1 MSIIGIDLGV
11 TAKHRAI
18 IADDRGRFISPI
30 IKLET
35 QVRDLDRLRARA
47 RAGAEPDEPLTVV
60 MEATN
65 IVWYPISVY
74 FLRHE
79 ATVHVVNPRIS
90 ADLARFYKRH
100 ASSDRLAARV
110 LARLPIVSP
119 DSLYPLVLSGAD
131 YLALQ
136 HGCRELDRLT
146 TAASAIKNR
155 LQSTDHLGWP
165 GLKSRV
171 FPDPC
176 SPAARWFRD
185 HYYDPRQVIETGE
198 AGLRRAWRAAEE
210 TYNGDE
216 DWISPLVLLAEEVRL
231 LHGYQDTYL
240 DYDALA
246 AEVRRAQQWLA
257 KLEVDAHYVR
267 LKVVRP
273 RYRDLHPSRNV
284 ETLRGV
290 GQDGAAVYVAF
301 IGAPHRFPCNR
312 NFRGWSGLVP
322 RSAQSGESESKGL
335 RITKAGP
342 NLIKKYAYLNA
353 DVARQWDP
361 QIAVIYHDQMV
372 NKGKHHSQAVC
383 ACATHLLDRVR
394 VILAEDRPY
403 ELRDVDAT
411 PITRE
416 QARAIVLE
424 RYTVPEEVRRRNTR
438 RARRDRAERR
448 TERKEKKRRRRSR

>member
-18 IADDRGRFISPI
+18 IADERGRFISPI

-35 QVRDLDRLRARA
+35 RVGDLDQLQARA
-47 RAGAEPDEPLTVV
+47 REGTEPDEPLTVV

-136 HGCRELDRLT
+136 RGCRELDRLT

-198 AGLRRAWRAAEE
+198 AGLRRTWRAAEE
-210 TYNGDE
+210 IYDGDE

-240 DYDALA
+240 DYDALS
-246 AEVRRAQQWLA
+246 AEVRRAQHWLA
-257 KLEVDAHYVR
+257 NLELDAHYVR

-342 NLIKKYAYLNA
+342 NLVKKYGYLNA

-361 QIAVIYHDQMV
+361 QIATIYYDQMV

-403 ELRDVDAT
+403 QLRDVDGT
-411 PITRE
+411 PVTRE
-416 QARAIVLE
+416 QARTIVLE
-424 RYTVPEEVRRRNTR
+424 RYTVPEAVRRRNNR
-438 RARRDRAERR
+438 RARRERAERR
-448 TERKEKKRRRRSR
+448 TERKEKKRRRRSG

>member
-11 TAKHRAI
+11 TAKHRAV
-18 IADDRGRFISPI
+18 IADERGRFIGPT
-30 IKLET
+30 IKFET
-35 QVRDLDRLRARA
+35 RMRDLERLQARA
-47 RAGAEPDEPLTVV
+47 REGTEPGEPLTVV

-79 ATVHVVNPRIS
+79 AAVHVVNPRIA

-136 HGCRELDRLT
+136 HGCREVDRLT
-146 TAASAIKNR
+146 TEASAIKNR
-155 LQSTDHLGWP
+155 LQCTDHLGWP

-171 FPDPC
+171 FPEPC

-185 HYYDPRQVIETGE
+185 HYYNPQQVLE
-198 AGLRRAWRAAEE
+198 AGVEGLRRGWRAAEE
-210 TYNGDE
+210 IYDEDE
-216 DWISPLVLLAEEVRL
+216 DWITPLVVLAEEVRQ

-246 AEVRRAQQWLA
+246 AEVHRAQHWLA
-257 KLEVDAHYVR
+257 NLEADAHYVR

-290 GQDGAAVYVAF
+290 GQDGGAVYVAF
-301 IGAPHRFPCNR
+301 IGASHRFPSNR

-342 NLIKKYAYLNA
+342 NLIKKYASLNA
-353 DVARQWDP
+353 GVARQWDP
-361 QIAVIYHDQMV
+361 QIAAIYYDQMV

-403 ELRDVDAT
+403 QLRDVDGT
-411 PITRE
+411 PVTLE
-416 QARAIVLE
+416 QARAIALE

-438 RARRDRAERR
+438 RSRRERAERR
-448 TERKEKKRRRRSR
+448 AESKEEKRRRRSR

>member
-1 MSIIGIDLGV
+1 VGLP
-11 TAKHRAI
+11 A
-18 IADDRGRFISPI
+18 ADPCSPS
-30 IKLET
+30 
-35 QVRDLDRLRARA
+35 
-47 RAGAEPDEPLTVV
+47 G
-60 MEATN
+60 
-65 IVWYPISVY
+65 Y
-74 FLRHE
+74 
-79 ATVHVVNPRIS
+79 
-90 ADLARFYKRH
+90 
-100 ASSDRLAARV
+100 RLA
-110 LARLPIVSP
+110 
-119 DSLYPLVLSGAD
+119 
-131 YLALQ
+131 
-136 HGCRELDRLT
+136 

-198 AGLRRAWRAAEE
+198 ARLRRAWRAAEAI
-210 TYNGDE
+210 YDGDE

-246 AEVRRAQQWLA
+246 AEVRWAQHWLA
-257 KLEVDAHYVR
+257 NLEVDAHYVR

-322 RSAQSGESESKGL
+322 RSDQSGESESKGL
-335 RITKAGP
+335 RITKAGL

-394 VILAEDRPY
+394 VILAEDRLC
-403 ELRDVDAT
+403 EVRDVDAT

-424 RYTVPEEVRRRNTR
+424 RYTVPEEVRRRNAR

-448 TERKEKKRRRRSR
+448 AERKEKKRRRRSR